1 MDQSFRIRLIGG
13 NLTSIDFILLL
24 INLYIEIAH
33 MNSRHLKIIIRLSVS
48 QLPHAVPKRK
58 TPENTIQAPLLRGAA
73 LLHRHGKVSD
83 I

>member
-48 QLPHAVPKRK
+48 QLRAQ
-58 TPENTIQAPLLRGAA
+58 T
-73 LLHRHGKVSD
+73 
-83 I
+83 